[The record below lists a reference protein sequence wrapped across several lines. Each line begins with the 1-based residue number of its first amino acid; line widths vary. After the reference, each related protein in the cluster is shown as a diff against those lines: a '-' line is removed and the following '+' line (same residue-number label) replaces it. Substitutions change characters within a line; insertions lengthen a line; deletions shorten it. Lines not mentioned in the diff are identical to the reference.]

1 MTACRHFGVCGGC
14 ALQNLSPQDYR
25 AGKRAMV
32 VDALAQAGL
41 GDVTVEEPVIV
52 PPRSRRR
59 AVFKVARAKGAVEIG
74 FHAARSHEI
83 VDMRECLVLTP
94 ALFDLTGPLRAAL
107 TPILNDGEKVELHA
121 TQTDSGLDFGFRW
134 TRKLSAALTAQ
145 MAAALA
151 PLPVARVI
159 FNDQIL
165 LEQQKPMVRVGG
177 ADVLLPPQAFLQ
189 ATAAGEAALQARVL
203 ALMEGA
209 KHIADLFAG
218 LGTFTLPL
226 AAHARVHAVEQDGAA
241 LAALA
246 EAARKTQ
253 GLKPVTTEK
262 RDLFKSPLTPLE
274 LAAFDGVV
282 LDPPRAGAL
291 AQARA
296 LAASKATRIAYVS
309 CDAASFARDARILV
323 DSGFVAGSVTPI
335 DQFLFSMHIE
345 LVAGFT
351 RKKAGDETDIGGAV
365 AGAGRGT
372 GLRGGVRQLG
382 RVDRGGRRSCP

>member
-14 ALQNLSPQDYR
+14 SLQNLSPQDYR
-25 AGKRAMV
+25 ARKRVIV
-32 VDALAQAGL
+32 VEALAQAGL
-41 GDVTVEEPVIV
+41 GDVMVEEPVVV
-52 PPRSRRR
+52 PEQSRRR
-59 AVFKVARAKGAVEIG
+59 AVFKIAKAKGAVEIG
-74 FHAARSHEI
+74 FHAARSHDI
-83 VDMRECLVLTP
+83 VDMRECLVLSP
-94 ALFDLTGPLRAAL
+94 ALFELVGPLRAAL

-121 TQTDSGLDFGFRW
+121 TQTDSGLDLSFRW
-134 TRKLSAALTAQ
+134 TRKLSPALTAQ
-145 MAAALA
+145 IGAALA
-151 PLPVARVI
+151 SLAVARVI

-165 LEQQKPMVRVGG
+165 LEQQKPMVRFGG
-177 ADVLLPPQAFLQ
+177 AEVLMPPQAFLQ

-226 AAHARVHAVEQDGAA
+226 ARRARVHAVEQHGAA

-246 EAARKTQ
+246 EAARNTQ

-282 LDPPRAGAL
+282 LDPPRAGAR
-291 AQARA
+291 AQTRA

-309 CDAASFARDARILV
+309 CDALSFARDARILV
-323 DSGFVAGSVTPI
+323 ESGFLPGPVTPI

-351 RKKAGDETDIGGAV
+351 RKK
-365 AGAGRGT
+365 
-372 GLRGGVRQLG
+372 
-382 RVDRGGRRSCP
+382 GGR